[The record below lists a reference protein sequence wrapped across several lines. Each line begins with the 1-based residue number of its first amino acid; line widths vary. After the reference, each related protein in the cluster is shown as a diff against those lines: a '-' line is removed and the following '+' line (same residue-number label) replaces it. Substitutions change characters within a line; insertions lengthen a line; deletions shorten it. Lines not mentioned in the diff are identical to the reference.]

1 MKLYNGLMMPE
12 IGFGTWQIDPKDA
25 SLACK
30 MAYEAGYKMIDTA
43 EAYGNEKE
51 CISSFKSTEDIFIV
65 TKLPAQYK
73 TYDEAISHF
82 NESLKKLGR
91 IDLYLIHAPWPWDQ
105 QGKDCMEGNIE
116 VWKAFCDLY
125 KAGKVGAIGVSNFH
139 PDEIEK
145 LYKATGVMPMANQ
158 IRYFIGNRQIDT
170 YNYCVKNNILIM
182 AYSPLAT
189 SELLQSDEVKK
200 MAKKYGKTEAQICI
214 RYCIDTNTVPLVK
227 STKEERIKAN
237 LDVDFKLEEK
247 DIEYLNSLTPQASTR
262 PFRS

>member
-1 MKLYNGLMMPE
+1 
-12 IGFGTWQIDPKDA
+12 
-25 SLACK
+25 
-30 MAYEAGYKMIDTA
+30 
-43 EAYGNEKE
+43 
-51 CISSFKSTEDIFIV
+51 
-65 TKLPAQYK
+65 
-73 TYDEAISHF
+73 
-82 NESLKKLGR
+82 
-91 IDLYLIHAPWPWDQ
+91 
-105 QGKDCMEGNIE
+105 
-116 VWKAFCDLY
+116 
-125 KAGKVGAIGVSNFH
+125 
-139 PDEIEK
+139 
-145 LYKATGVMPMANQ
+145 
-158 IRYFIGNRQIDT
+158 
-170 YNYCVKNNILIM
+170 M